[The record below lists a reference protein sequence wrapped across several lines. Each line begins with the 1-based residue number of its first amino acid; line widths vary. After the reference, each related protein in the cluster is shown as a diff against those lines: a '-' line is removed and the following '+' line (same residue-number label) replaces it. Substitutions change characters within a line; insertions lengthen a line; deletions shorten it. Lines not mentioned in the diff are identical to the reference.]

1 MTDQQLKAAQD
12 LKRIIATLDG
22 ELEKFNDKNKPVHGI
37 NVFIPNVG
45 ELIEDVKQVFIKH
58 LNEYN
63 EKFRKL

>member
-1 MTDQQLKAAQD
+1 MTDQQLKTGQE

-45 ELIEDVKQVFIKH
+45 ELIDDVKQVFIKH

>member
-1 MTDQQLKAAQD
+1 MTDQTLKQAQD

-45 ELIEDVKQVFIKH
+45 ELIDDVKQVFIKH